1 LKLTPSF
8 FFVVIVVVGVIK
20 VLGAVIRA
28 GATTLN
34 IPDTVGY
41 TTPEEYGKMMKHLVA
56 HTPGAEKVL
65 LLCHRLLILFIF
77 QVKFADIHQIK

>member
-1 LKLTPSF
+1 VDFEVNPFSF
-8 FFVVIVVVGVIK
+8 FFVVIVVGVIK
-20 VLGAVIRA
+20 VLGAVIQA

-65 LLCHRLLILFIF
+65 LFCHRLLIFVYISS
-77 QVKFADIHQIK
+77 QVC